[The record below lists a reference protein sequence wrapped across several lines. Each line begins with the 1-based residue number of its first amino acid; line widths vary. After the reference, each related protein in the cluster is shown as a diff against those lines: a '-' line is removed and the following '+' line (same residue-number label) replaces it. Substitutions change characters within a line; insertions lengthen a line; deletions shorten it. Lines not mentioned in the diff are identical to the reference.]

1 MEVFITGLK
10 LYKCYNCLDWSVME
24 GIILVLWCLLLYFAA
39 FAQPAF
45 AFLTLLQAVDSSFSS
60 DSLLLA
66 LFA

>member
-1 MEVFITGLK
+1 MA
-10 LYKCYNCLDWSVME
+10 
-24 GIILVLWCLLLYFAA
+24 GIILVLWCLLLCFAA
-39 FAQPAF
+39 FAPPAF